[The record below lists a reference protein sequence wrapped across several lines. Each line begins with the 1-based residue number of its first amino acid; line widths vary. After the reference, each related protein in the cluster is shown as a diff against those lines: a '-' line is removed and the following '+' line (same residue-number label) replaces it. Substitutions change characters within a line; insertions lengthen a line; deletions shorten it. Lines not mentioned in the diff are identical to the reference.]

1 MDKIVTE
8 KKAVQISKLLR
19 KQGKKIVLVGGC
31 FDILHI
37 GHIRL
42 LQEARKQGDFLFV
55 LLENDDNIKDLKG
68 RHRPINSQP
77 ERAEILASIESINY
91 VILSEKKKNNKKY
104 DKLVVDLAPHVIAT
118 TSGDKNMHH
127 KKRQASLAKAKVIEV
142 IKQLRK
148 RSTSR
153 IADLI
158 AKETI

>member
-1 MDKIVTE
+1 MSKIVTE
-8 KKAVQISKLLR
+8 KKAAQISKLLR
-19 KQGKKIVLVGGC
+19 KQGKKIVLIGGC

-42 LQEARKQGDFLFV
+42 LKEAKKQGDFLFV
-55 LLENDDNIKDLKG
+55 LLENDDNIKDIKG

-77 ERAEILASIESINY
+77 ERAEILASMEKLDYI
-91 VILSEKKKNNKKY
+91 ILSEKKKNNQKY

-127 KKRQASLAKAKVIEV
+127 KKRQASLINAKVIEV

-148 RSTSR
+148 KSTSR
-153 IADLI
+153 IANLI
-158 AKETI
+158 AKETL